1 MRGEREDGHALYRL
15 SVTDADEERHPA
27 GGQLP
32 GARERGLEALAG
44 LRVCRAGLRLANASH
59 LG

>member
-15 SVTDADEERHPA
+15 SVTDSDEERHPA